1 LTNVAS
7 APIEV
12 PTVFR
17 DFEDYWHPFTL
28 GAGPAPGY
36 CVSLK
41 PEAQHRLKA
50 RLEDNLPRRKDGT
63 IPLKVRAWGIKATI
77 P

>member
-1 LTNVAS
+1 VVPL
-7 APIEV
+7 EV

-36 CVSLK
+36 CMSLA
-41 PEAQHRLKA
+41 EAERQVLRERLASSLPRAADGSIPLKA
-50 RLEDNLPRRKDGT
+50 R
-63 IPLKVRAWGIKATI
+63 AWGVQARVGGGSQ
-77 P
+77 